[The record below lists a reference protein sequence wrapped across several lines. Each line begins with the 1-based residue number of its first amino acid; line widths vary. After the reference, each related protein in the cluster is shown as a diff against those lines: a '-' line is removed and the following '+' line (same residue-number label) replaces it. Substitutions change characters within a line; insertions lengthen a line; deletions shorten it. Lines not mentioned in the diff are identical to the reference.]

1 MNLIVTCSR
10 HFEDESADE
19 ISRFLQV
26 LGDMKPK
33 VEISEFSGIVTAD
46 TSLDPFEVIDH
57 IRKKILE
64 EPWSVRYCH
73 RFIPIQETTVSSLD
87 DIVKAVQKHINTMKP
102 TDSYRITIEKR
113 GSDLSSAEIIDTIA
127 KNIHNKV
134 SLEKFDWNVIIE
146 VLGKV
151 AGISILKEQDIVS
164 TMKIKRD
171 LME

>member
-10 HFEDESADE
+10 HFEEEAANE
-19 ISRFLQV
+19 ISKFLQG
-26 LGDMKPK
+26 LGDVEPK
-33 VEISEFSGIVTAD
+33 VEVSEFSGIVTVY
-46 TSLDPFEVIDH
+46 TSLDPFEVVGH
-57 IRKKILE
+57 IRRKILD

-73 RFIPIQETTVSSLD
+73 RFIPIQETAESLLD
-87 DIVKAVQKHINTMKP
+87 DMVKAVQKHANAMKP

-113 GSDLSSAEIIDTIA
+113 GSDLSSTEMINVIA
-127 KNIHNKV
+127 KSIHNKV